1 MNSLMNHSSLCQ
13 KISHV
18 PVDREFDPVRAW
30 QRVAQ
35 QAAEEGNPEKLVEF
49 SGELQ
54 RKLNGES
61 GTPRRPSRL
70 T

>member
-1 MNSLMNHSSLCQ
+1 
-13 KISHV
+13 
-18 PVDREFDPVRAW
+18 VDREFDPVRAW

-35 QAAEEGNPEKLVEF
+35 QAAEEGNPDKLVEF
-49 SGELQ
+49 SRELQ
-54 RKLNGES
+54 RTLNEEN